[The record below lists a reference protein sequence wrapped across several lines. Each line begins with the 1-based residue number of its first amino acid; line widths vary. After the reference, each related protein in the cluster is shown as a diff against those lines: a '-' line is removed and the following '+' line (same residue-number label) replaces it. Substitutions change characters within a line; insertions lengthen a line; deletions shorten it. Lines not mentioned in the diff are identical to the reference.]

1 MTVERLASFLANTNP
16 GFFILIAGLMVPFA
30 RDVASRAILLVGGP
44 AVALVA
50 LISAQGLSINLQ
62 AIQFLG
68 LDLILYRPDSLS
80 FVFGL
85 AFIIAAALVGIY
97 SLHRRDALQDST
109 AMLYAGAAVTAVFV
123 GDLVSLFIAWELTAI
138 ASVFQVLGP
147 RTRESGRA
155 AVRYLV
161 FQVTSGMLVLA
172 GVCMFA
178 AATGKTQ
185 FALMAPSMT
194 GLPVGVMDI
203 TSPGAVL
210 ILAGFGIKAAF
221 PMVHNWLQDAYP
233 KTTETG
239 AVVLSAFTTK
249 LAVYAL
255 ARYFAGLEW
264 LIWIGAVMC
273 VFPVFFA
280 VIENDLRKVLAY
292 SLNNQ
297 VGFMVCAVGI
307 GTQLAV
313 NGAAAHAFA
322 HIMYK
327 ALLFMSMGA
336 VLMRAGT
343 TKASELGGLHR
354 TMPWTTLFC
363 LVGAASI
370 SALPLFSGFV
380 AKSMVMSASHADPS
394 LLAVWLMLLF
404 ASAGVLEHSG
414 IKIPYFAF
422 FGHDSGKRPQEA
434 PFNMLLA
441 MGVAAALC
449 ILVGV
454 SPGWL
459 YQFLPYQEAALD
471 YLATEL
477 WTPAHV
483 LQQLQLLVFA
493 TLAFML
499 LQWRQIYPAEKPG
512 VILDAEWL
520 WRRGAPLV
528 GGALARPVRAF
539 GRFLSGGVSD
549 GLGALQ
555 SAARQVFA
563 ADGWVAAKLP
573 LSATALASLA
583 ILALVLLFSLFG

>member
-1 MTVERLASFLANTNP
+1 MTIERLADWLANTNP
-16 GFFILIAGLMVPFA
+16 GFFILAAALMLPFA
-30 RDVASRAILLVGGP
+30 RDVASRAILMVGGP
-44 AVALVA
+44 LVA
-50 LISAQGLSINLQ
+50 LIALISAEGLSIDLQ
-62 AIQFLG
+62 TVQFLG
-68 LDLILYRPDSLS
+68 LELVLYRPDSLS

-85 AFIIAAALVGIY
+85 AFIIAAALVGVY

-123 GDLVSLFIAWELTAI
+123 GDLISLFIAWELTAI
-138 ASVFQVLGP
+138 ASVFQILAP
-147 RTRESGRA
+147 RAPQSVRA

-161 FQVTSGMLVLA
+161 FQISSGMLVLA
-172 GVCMFA
+172 GIFLYVSA
-178 AATGKTQ
+178 GGDTQ
-185 FALMAPSMT
+185 YALIAPTLS

-203 TSPGAVL
+203 EAPGAVL

-233 KTTETG
+233 RASETG

-255 ARYFAGLEW
+255 ARYFSGLEW
-264 LIWIGAVMC
+264 LIWIGAVMT

-280 VIENDLRKVLAY
+280 VIENDLRKVLSY

-336 VLMRAGT
+336 VLYRTGT
-343 TKASELGGLHR
+343 TRASELGGLHR

-380 AKSMVMSASHADPS
+380 AKSMVMSASHADPA
-394 LLAVWLMLLF
+394 LFVVWIMLLF

-422 FGHDSGKRPQEA
+422 FSHDSGKRPQEA
-434 PFNMLLA
+434 PFNMLVA
-441 MGVAAALC
+441 MGAAAALS

-454 SPGWL
+454 SPAWL
-459 YQFLPYQEAALD
+459 YQFLPYQEVAMD
-471 YLATEL
+471 YLASEL
-477 WTPAHV
+477 WTVGHI

-493 TLAFML
+493 ALAFML
-499 LQWRQIYPAEKPG
+499 LQWRRWYPAEQPG
-512 VILDAEWL
+512 LIIDVEWL
-520 WRRGAPLV
+520 WRRGWPMLARALGRPARKAGRAVSGAAGAV
-528 GGALARPVRAF
+528 GGSV
-539 GRFLSGGVSD
+539 
-549 GLGALQ
+549 Q
-555 SAARQVFA
+555 MAARQVFGSQ
-563 ADGWVAAKLP
+563 GWVAAKLP
-573 LSATALASLA
+573 LSATAVLSLA
-583 ILALVLLFSLFG
+583 ILAVVLLAALFS

>member
-1 MTVERLASFLANTNP
+1 MTVERLADWLANTNP
-16 GFFILIAGLMVPFA
+16 GFFILAAALFVPFA
-30 RDVASRAILLVGGP
+30 RNNAVRAILMVGGP
-44 AVALVA
+44 MVALVA
-50 LISAQGLSINLQ
+50 LISAEGLGRDLSSVQ
-62 AIQFLG
+62 VLG
-68 LDLILYRPDSLS
+68 LELVLYRPDSLS
-80 FVFGL
+80 FLFGL
-85 AFIIAAALVGIY
+85 AFIIAAALFGIY
-97 SLHRRDALQDST
+97 SLHRRDPLQDAT
-109 AMLYAGAAVTAVFV
+109 AMLYAGAAITAVFV

-138 ASVFQVLGP
+138 TSVFQVLAP
-147 RTRESGRA
+147 RSRESVRA
-155 AVRYLV
+155 AMRYLV
-161 FQVTSGMLVLA
+161 FQVSSGMLVLA
-172 GVCMFA
+172 GICMFVA
-178 AATGKTQ
+178 ETGQTQ
-185 FALMAPSMT
+185 FALIAPSMA

-203 TSPGAVL
+203 NAPGAVL

-264 LIWIGAVMC
+264 LIWIGAIMT

-280 VIENDLRKVLAY
+280 VIENDLRRVLAY

-313 NGAAAHAFA
+313 NGAVAHAFA

-336 VLMRAGT
+336 VLYRVGSTRAT
-343 TKASELGGLHR
+343 DLGGLHR

-380 AKSMVMSASHADPS
+380 AKSMVMTASHADPA
-394 LLAVWLMLLF
+394 LFVVWLMLLF

-449 ILVGV
+449 ILIGIM
-454 SPGWL
+454 PGWL
-459 YQFLPYQEAALD
+459 YQMLPYERAASE
-471 YLATEL
+471 YLSSDL
-477 WTPAHV
+477 WTAPHL
-483 LQQLQLLVFA
+483 LQQVQLLVFA

-499 LQWRQIYPAEKPG
+499 LQWRQLYPAEQPG
-512 VILDAEWL
+512 VIIDVEWL
-520 WRRGAPLV
+520 WRRGWPDLV
-528 GGALARPVRAF
+528 SAAGRPFREAARVIGACVDMAGNWA
-539 GRFLSGGVSD
+539 SG
-549 GLGALQ
+549 L
-555 SAARQVFA
+555 ARQVFA
-563 ADGWVAAKLP
+563 PEGWVSAKVP
-573 LSATALASLA
+573 LSVTAVASLA
-583 ILALVLLFSLFG
+583 ILGLVLAISLFA

>member
-1 MTVERLASFLANTNP
+1 MTVERLADWLANTNP
-16 GFFILIAGLMVPFA
+16 GFFILVAALFVPFA
-30 RDVASRAILLVGGP
+30 RNNAVRAILMVGGP

-50 LISAQGLSINLQ
+50 LISAEGLGSNLSSVNV
-62 AIQFLG
+62 LG
-68 LDLILYRPDSLS
+68 LELILYRPDSLS
-80 FVFGL
+80 FLFGL
-85 AFIIAAALVGIY
+85 AFIIAAALFGIY
-97 SLHRRDALQDST
+97 SLHRRDPLQDTT
-109 AMLYAGAAVTAVFV
+109 AMLYAGAAVTAVSV

-138 ASVFQVLGP
+138 TSVFQVLAP
-147 RTRESGRA
+147 RSQESVRA
-155 AVRYLV
+155 AMRYLV
-161 FQVTSGMLVLA
+161 FQISSGMLVLA
-172 GVCMFA
+172 GICMFV
-178 AATGKTQ
+178 AATGQTQ
-185 FALMAPSMT
+185 FAHIAPSMA

-203 TSPGAVL
+203 NAPGAVL

-221 PMVHNWLQDAYP
+221 PMAHNWLQDAYP

-264 LIWIGAVMC
+264 LIWIGAIMT

-280 VIENDLRKVLAY
+280 VIENDLRRVLAY

-297 VGFMVCAVGI
+297 VGFMVCALGI

-313 NGAAAHAFA
+313 NGAVAHAFA

-336 VLMRAGT
+336 VLYRVGS
-343 TKASELGGLHR
+343 TKATDLGGLHR

-380 AKSMVMSASHADPS
+380 AKSMVMTASHADPA
-394 LLAVWLMLLF
+394 LFFVWLMLLF

-441 MGVAAALC
+441 MGIAAALC
-449 ILVGV
+449 ILIGIM
-454 SPGWL
+454 PGWL
-459 YQFLPYQEAALD
+459 YQLLPFERAASEFLSSD
-471 YLATEL
+471 L
-477 WTPAHV
+477 WTAPHV
-483 LQQLQLLVFA
+483 LQQVQLLVFA

-499 LQWRQIYPAEKPG
+499 LQWRQLYPAEQPG
-512 VILDAEWL
+512 VIIDVEWL
-520 WRRGAPLV
+520 WRRGWPDLV
-528 GGALARPVRAF
+528 SGAGRPFRQATRVVGA
-539 GRFLSGGVSD
+539 GVDVAGSWFSR
-549 GLGALQ
+549 L
-555 SAARQVFA
+555 ARQVFA
-563 ADGWVAAKLP
+563 PEGWVSVKVP
-573 LSATALASLA
+573 LSVTAVASLA
-583 ILALVLLFSLFG
+583 ILGLVLAISLFA

>member
-1 MTVERLASFLANTNP
+1 MTVERLADWLANTNP
-16 GFFILIAGLMVPFA
+16 GFFILFAALFVPFA
-30 RDVASRAILLVGGP
+30 RSNIVRALLLVGGP

-50 LISAQGLSINLQ
+50 LINADGLSLNLSTVDV
-62 AIQFLG
+62 LG
-68 LDLILYRPDSLS
+68 YELVLYRPDSLS

-85 AFIIAAALVGIY
+85 AFIIASALVGIY
-97 SLHRRDALQDST
+97 SLHRRDAMQDST
-109 AMLYAGAAVTAVFV
+109 AMLYAGAAVSAVFV
-123 GDLVSLFIAWELTAI
+123 GDLISLFIAWELTAI
-138 ASVFQVLGP
+138 ASVFQVLAP
-147 RTRESGRA
+147 RSRESVRA
-155 AVRYLV
+155 AMRYLV
-161 FQVTSGMLVLA
+161 FQISSGLLVLA
-172 GVCMFA
+172 GVCMFVS
-178 AATGKTQ
+178 ATGQTQ
-185 FALMAPSMT
+185 FALIAPSMA

-203 TSPGAVL
+203 ESPGAVL

-249 LAVYAL
+249 LAVYTL

-264 LIWIGAVMC
+264 LIWIGAIMT

-336 VLMRAGT
+336 VLYRTGT
-343 TKASELGGLHR
+343 TKATELGGLHR

-370 SALPLFSGFV
+370 SALPFFSGFV
-380 AKSMVMSASHADPS
+380 SKSMVMSASHADPA
-394 LLAVWLMLLF
+394 LFVVWIMLLF

-422 FGHDSGKRPQEA
+422 FGDDSGKRPQEA
-434 PFNMLLA
+434 PFNMLMA
-441 MGVAAALC
+441 MGLAAALC
-449 ILVGV
+449 ILIGV

-459 YQFLPYQEAALD
+459 YRFLPYEQVARE
-471 YLATEL
+471 YLASDL
-477 WTPAHV
+477 WTAPHV

-499 LQWRQIYPAEKPG
+499 LQWRKLYPAEAPG
-512 VILDAEWL
+512 LILDVEWL
-520 WRRGAPLV
+520 WRRGWPMLTSALSAPARQVGRWAGGQASLINGMV
-528 GGALARPVRAF
+528 GGL
-539 GRFLSGGVSD
+539 
-549 GLGALQ
+549 
-555 SAARQVFA
+555 ARQVFA
-563 ADGWVAAKLP
+563 SNGWASTKVP
-573 LSATALASLA
+573 FSVTAVCSLA
-583 ILALVLLFSLFG
+583 ILGVVLAIALFR

>member
-1 MTVERLASFLANTNP
+1 MTVERLADFLANTNP
-16 GFFILIAGLMVPFA
+16 GFFILAAALFVPFA
-30 RDVASRAILLVGGP
+30 RNVVVRAILMIGGP

-50 LISAQGLSINLQ
+50 LINADGLSLNLSTVEV
-62 AIQFLG
+62 LG
-68 LDLILYRPDSLS
+68 LELVLYRPDSLS
-80 FVFGL
+80 FIFGL
-85 AFIIAAALVGIY
+85 AFIIASALFGVY
-97 SLHRRDALQDST
+97 SLHRRDAVQDST
-109 AMLYAGAAVTAVFV
+109 AMIYAGAAVTAVFV

-138 ASVFQVLGP
+138 ASVFQVLAP
-147 RTRESGRA
+147 RTPESSRA
-155 AVRYLV
+155 AMRYLV
-161 FQVTSGMLVLA
+161 FQISSGMLLLA
-172 GVCMFA
+172 GICMYA
-178 AATGKTQ
+178 SATGQTQ
-185 FALMAPSMT
+185 FALIAPSMA

-203 TSPGAVL
+203 EAPGAIL
-210 ILAGFGIKAAF
+210 ILAGLGIKAAF

-255 ARYFAGLEW
+255 ARYFAGLDW
-264 LIWIGAVMC
+264 LIWIGAVMT

-336 VLMRAGT
+336 VLYRVGT
-343 TKASELGGLHR
+343 TKATELGGLHR

-380 AKSMVMSASHADPS
+380 AKSMVMSASHADPA
-394 LLAVWLMLLF
+394 LFIVWIMLLF

-414 IKIPYFAF
+414 IKIPFFAF

-441 MGVAAALC
+441 MGIAAALC
-449 ILVGV
+449 ILIGV

-459 YQFLPYQEAALD
+459 YRFLPFEQVARE
-471 YLATEL
+471 YLASDL
-477 WTPAHV
+477 WTAPHV
-483 LQQLQLLVFA
+483 LQQMQLLVFA

-499 LQWRQIYPAEKPG
+499 LQWRQLYPPEKPG
-512 VILDAEWL
+512 VILDVEWV
-520 WRRGAPLV
+520 WRRGWPDMVAGLT
-528 GGALARPVRAF
+528 RPVRGASRWF
-539 GRFLSGGVSD
+539 SGQLDTAAS
-549 GLGALQ
+549 ALNGM
-555 SAARQVFA
+555 ARQVFA
-563 ADGWVAAKLP
+563 ADGWVSAKVP
-573 LSATALASLA
+573 LSVAAVSTLA
-583 ILALVLLFSLFG
+583 ILGLVLAVALFS

>member
-1 MTVERLASFLANTNP
+1 MTVERLADWLANTNP
-16 GFFILIAGLMVPFA
+16 GFFILFAALFVPFA
-30 RDVASRAILLVGGP
+30 RSNIVRAFLLVGGP

-50 LISAQGLSINLQ
+50 LINADGLSLNLSTVKV
-62 AIQFLG
+62 LG
-68 LDLILYRPDSLS
+68 YELVLYRPDSLS

-85 AFIIAAALVGIY
+85 AFIIASALVGIY
-97 SLHRRDALQDST
+97 SLHRRDAMQDST
-109 AMLYAGAAVTAVFV
+109 AMLYAGAAVSAVFV
-123 GDLVSLFIAWELTAI
+123 GDLISLFIAWELTAI
-138 ASVFQVLGP
+138 ASVFQVLAP
-147 RTRESGRA
+147 RSRESVRA
-155 AVRYLV
+155 ATRYLV
-161 FQVTSGMLVLA
+161 FQISSGLLVLA
-172 GVCMFA
+172 GVCMFVS
-178 AATGKTQ
+178 ATGQTQ
-185 FALMAPSMT
+185 FALIAPSMA

-203 TSPGAVL
+203 KSPGAVL

-264 LIWIGAVMC
+264 LIWIGAIMT

-336 VLMRAGT
+336 VLYRTGT
-343 TKASELGGLHR
+343 TKATELGGLHR

-370 SALPLFSGFV
+370 SALPFFSGFV
-380 AKSMVMSASHADPS
+380 AKSMVMSASHADPA
-394 LLAVWLMLLF
+394 LFVVWLMLLF

-434 PFNMLLA
+434 PFNMLMA
-441 MGVAAALC
+441 MGLAATLC
-449 ILVGV
+449 ILIGV

-459 YQFLPYQEAALD
+459 YRFLPYEQVARE
-471 YLATEL
+471 YLASDL
-477 WTPAHV
+477 WTAPHV

-499 LQWRQIYPAEKPG
+499 LQWRKLYPAEAPG
-512 VILDAEWL
+512 LILDVEWL
-520 WRRGAPLV
+520 WRRGWPMLTSALSAPVRQVGRWAGGQAGLINGMV
-528 GGALARPVRAF
+528 GGLT
-539 GRFLSGGVSD
+539 
-549 GLGALQ
+549 
-555 SAARQVFA
+555 RQVFA
-563 ADGWVAAKLP
+563 PNGWASAKVP
-573 LSATALASLA
+573 FSVTAVCSLA
-583 ILALVLLFSLFG
+583 ILGVVLAIALFR